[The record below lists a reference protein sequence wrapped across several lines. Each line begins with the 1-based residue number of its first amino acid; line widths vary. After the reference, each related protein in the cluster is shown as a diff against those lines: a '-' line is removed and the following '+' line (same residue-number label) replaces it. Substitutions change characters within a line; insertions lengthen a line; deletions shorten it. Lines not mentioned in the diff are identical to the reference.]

1 MAIYKITEEESDRYH
16 AKKQVDK
23 FLDENKMY
31 SNMQLDI
38 FKVPEFLGYGFYS
51 KELPFDILATIQKE
65 GKNLTIYVQ
74 QGEITREKALAVCY
88 ALGYEYFK
96 AEDIANALEH
106 YEEAFENLF
115 YDKASTKGIKK
126 WYDTLPPEEKRAMV
140 EWELKTNADYVIG
153 VGERELA
160 EENKYT
166 YFAEDLLS
174 RDYLPRFKVQKTQE
188 DLGPEM

>member
-31 SNMQLDI
+31 SNMKLDI
-38 FKVPEFLGYGFYS
+38 LKVPEFLKYGFYS
-51 KELPFDILATIQKE
+51 KELPADILATVQKE
-65 GKNLTIYVQ
+65 NNQLSIYIQ
-74 QGEITREKALAVCY
+74 QGGISREKALAVCY
-88 ALGYEYFK
+88 ILGYEFYK
-96 AEDIANALEH
+96 AEEIKYALSN

-115 YDKASTKGIKK
+115 YDKASTKGIKR
-126 WYDTLPPEEKRAMV
+126 WYDTLPPEEKKAMV
-140 EWELKTNADYVIG
+140 EWELKTNSDYVIG

-160 EENKYT
+160 ENNKYT

-174 RDYLPRFKVQKTQE
+174 RDYLPRFKVQKVQE
-188 DLGPEM
+188 DFGPEM

>member
-31 SNMQLDI
+31 SNMKLDI
-38 FKVPEFLGYGFYS
+38 FKVPEFLKYGFYS
-51 KELPFDILATIQKE
+51 KELPADILATVQKE
-65 GKNLTIYVQ
+65 NNQLSIYIQ
-74 QGEITREKALAVCY
+74 QGGISREKALAVCY
-88 ALGYEYFK
+88 ILGYEFYK
-96 AEDIANALEH
+96 AEEIKNALSN

-115 YDKASTKGIKK
+115 YDKASTKGIKR
-126 WYDTLPPEEKRAMV
+126 WYDTLPPEEKKAMV
-140 EWELKTNADYVIG
+140 EWELKTNSDYVIG

-160 EENKYT
+160 ENNKYT

-174 RDYLPRFKVQKTQE
+174 RDYLPRFKVQKVQE
-188 DLGPEM
+188 DFGPEM